1 MNALRGE
8 TAIELHENKTSSLAT
23 HGVYTASPPLLFLLL
38 LLLLLLLLFVVAFAA
53 DSDSRGRT
61 VPVSSGDPRA
71 AV

>member
-38 LLLLLLLLFVVAFAA
+38 LLLLLLFVVAFAA